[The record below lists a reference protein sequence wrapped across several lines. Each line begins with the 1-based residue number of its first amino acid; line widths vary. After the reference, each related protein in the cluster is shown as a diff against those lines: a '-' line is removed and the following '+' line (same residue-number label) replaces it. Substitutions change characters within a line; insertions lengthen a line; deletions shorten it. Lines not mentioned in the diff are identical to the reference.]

1 MIGRVLL
8 PALWCGALLAQLPPP
23 QAAPPKAD
31 LETHKSK
38 TASPDRYVLQVDA
51 RVTDRQGQAVT
62 GLTAADFTIET
73 DGKPQKVEQVRF
85 VEPEPAR
92 VALVIDDLSLSLAH
106 LNEVRAAV
114 RKAVD
119 EIPPGHEFAIVRTSG
134 GEGTLEQ
141 FTSDRAIL
149 AAALDQ
155 IVYNPLQ
162 LAANVYPVGTLG
174 TLQAVLDGARM
185 VAGRKAVLLFSE
197 RLRDAERTRG
207 APREIWLKPAANRGS
222 VVVYGFDAAA
232 SGAQS
237 VMLDEGIAALTED
250 TGGRMFESGVDPAQ
264 AISQILRD
272 QAAYY
277 AISFEAEGLT
287 YDYLAR
293 MPKIGRL
300 VLRTSGDRVTHW
312 RKNAMGGTSDAGA
325 PFLAPGDEPSFA
337 LTSAF
342 AGTGIHTRL
351 TPLAGIET
359 PSRLDVVFH
368 IDPRDVVLTR
378 ETDGLYRGQLQIAAE
393 IFGNTSMG
401 VQNASNGVRIQLG
414 EATLQEVLDHGF
426 DSKLTL
432 KVPIPGTYLLRVAV
446 ADAHSSHTGSASQ
459 VIQIPDWNGGKLT
472 ISSILLTGALPK
484 DSPKARAGQYL
495 DASAP
500 ARVFP
505 PGSRIP
511 YAYYLYNLHRNQDK
525 HGQFEVRSQLF
536 REGEPIYTSAPQLVE
551 IDLPAGDRPAAAGGF
566 IGLTQQTLPG
576 RYTMLLTVTDKL
588 APESA
593 ARSATQT
600 IDFQVRP

>member
-1 MIGRVLL
+1 V
-8 PALWCGALLAQLPPP
+8 LLAQLPPP

-38 TASPDRYVLQVDA
+38 TTTPDHYVLQVDA
-51 RVTDRQGQAVT
+51 RVTDRQGRAAT

-85 VEPEPAR
+85 FDPKPVR

-114 RKAVD
+114 RKAVN

-197 RLRDAERTRG
+197 RLRDPERTRG
-207 APREIWLKPAANRGS
+207 APREISLRPAANRGS

-237 VMLDEGIAALTED
+237 VMLDQGIPALAED
-250 TGGRMFESGVDPAQ
+250 TGGGMFENGADPAQ
-264 AISQILRD
+264 AISQVLRD
-272 QAAYY
+272 QAGYY
-277 AISFEAEGLT
+277 AISFAAEDLA
-287 YDYLAR
+287 YDYVAR

-300 VLRTSGDRVTHW
+300 VLRTSGDRLTHW
-312 RKNAMGGTSDAGA
+312 RKGAMGGTSDAGE
-325 PFLAPGDEPSFA
+325 PYLAPGGEPSFA

-342 AGTGIHTRL
+342 AGAGIRTRL
-351 TPLAGIET
+351 TPLAGIES
-359 PSRLDVVFH
+359 PSRLDAVFH
-368 IDPRDVVLTR
+368 IDPRDVDLTR
-378 ETDGLYRGQLQIAAE
+378 EADGLYRGQLQIAAE
-393 IFGNTSMG
+393 IFGNTSEG
-401 VQNASNGVRIQLG
+401 VQNASNGVRIQLN
-414 EATLQEVLDHGF
+414 ESALLELLDHGF

-432 KVPIPGTYLLRVAV
+432 KVPLPGTYLLRIAV
-446 ADAHSSHTGSASQ
+446 ADAHSSRTGSASQ

-472 ISSILLTGALPK
+472 LSSIMLRGAFPK
-484 DSPKARAGQYL
+484 ESSNGSHYL

-505 PGSRIP
+505 PGFRIP

-525 HGQFEVRSQLF
+525 HGQVEVRSQLF
-536 REGEPIYTSAPQLVE
+536 RDGASIYTSNPQLVD
-551 IDLPAGDRPAAAGGF
+551 IDMPNGDRPAAGGGF
-566 IGLTQQTLPG
+566 IGLTEQTPPG